1 MSTGRRGHRNSRLGE
16 RALTAF
22 AVLVFAFLY
31 APIAVLIVFSFND
44 SPILVFPLSDLSFKW
59 YGVLFRDRDLL
70 RSVANSFIVAGGV
83 VPLTLLLGVPLAFAL
98 DRFSF
103 VGKTLFERIMLV
115 PLIVPGLSP
124 GSRSCWFHSDR
135 SSALLLSIMVG
146 HSIFV
151 LPIVVIQVYARLRRF
166 DRSME
171 EASLDL
177 GATRGQT
184 FRRVTLPNIKTAII
198 GSALLGLTLS
208 FDEVAIAFFLTGND
222 NTLPMHIWSM
232 LRHGITPEINAIGTI
247 TIVVSIVLIVAGLR
261 MVEAKR

>member
-1 MSTGRRGHRNSRLGE
+1 MRRAGYRSSRLGD

-22 AVLVFAFLY
+22 ALLAFAFLY

-44 SPILVFPLSDLSFKW
+44 SPILVFPLSNLSFKW
-59 YGVLFRDRDLL
+59 YGVLFSDGDLL
-70 RSVANSFIVAGGV
+70 RSVVNSFVVAGGV

-103 VGKTLFERIMLV
+103 VGKALFERIMLV
-115 PLIVPGLSP
+115 PLIVPGLIT
-124 GSRSCWFHSDR
+124 GL
-135 SSALLLSIMVG
+135 ALLLVFTQTGFRLSLVSIMIG

-166 DRSME
+166 DRRIE

-177 GATRGQT
+177 GATRVQT
-184 FRRVTLPNIKTAII
+184 FWRVTLPNIKTAIM

-208 FDEVAIAFFLTGND
+208 FDEVAIAFFLTAND

-232 LRHGITPEINAIGTI
+232 LRHGITPQINAIGTI
-247 TIVVSIVLIVAGLR
+247 TIVVSILLIVVSLR
-261 MVEAKR
+261 LLEAKK